1 VRNRILRTIVAI
13 AALALVGFGVP
24 LAIAL
29 ANAYRTE
36 IRLVLEREASAA
48 AAEVPADPQSID
60 PDFPPPEPGT
70 HLAIYNADGSRRT
83 GEGPPQA
90 DAVVRR
96 AYEGDPVDGILGDET
111 VVAVPVL
118 EDDRPVAVV
127 RAAASDDD
135 VDIRI
140 AHARMAMATLAA
152 AVLVIAV
159 AAAWWQSRRLA
170 RPLVRLSATAGAVG
184 RGDFTARAPRCGL
197 PEVDAVAAALDAAA
211 ERLGR
216 IIERERAFSA
226 DVSHQLRTP
235 LAGLRIELEN
245 ALHTPGV
252 DRTAAIGQA
261 LGSIDRLS
269 GTVEDLLMLARDSGS
284 GRADITAALALVR
297 SDWEG
302 PLTESGRRLVLEAGL
317 GLPPVA
323 FADAALRH
331 VLDVLVANSVEHGLG
346 TVTVTAAATG
356 GDVVIEV
363 SDEGPGLA
371 GDPGLAFTRRADRHH
386 THGIGLALARTLA
399 EAEGGALIYR
409 SPPPRFRLTLPRDAG

>member
-1 VRNRILRTIVAI
+1 VAI

-48 AAEVPADPQSID
+48 AAEVPADPHSLD

-70 HLAIYNADGSRRT
+70 HLAVYNADGSRRT
-83 GEGPPQA
+83 GEGPPEA

-127 RAAASDDD
+127 RASASDDE
-135 VDIRI
+135 VDARI
-140 AHARMAMATLAA
+140 AQTRTAMAALAT
-152 AVLVIAV
+152 AVLLIAV

-170 RPLVRLSATAGAVG
+170 RPLVRLAATAGAVG
-184 RGDFTARAPRCGL
+184 RGDFTARANRSGL
-197 PEVDAVAAALDAAA
+197 PEVDAVATALDAAA

-216 IIERERAFSA
+216 IMERERAFSA

-245 ALHTPGV
+245 ALETPGV
-252 DRTAAIGQA
+252 DRTAAIGHA
-261 LGSIDRLS
+261 LGSIDRLT

-284 GRADITAALALVR
+284 GRADIAAALALVQ

-302 PLTESGRRLVLEAGL
+302 PLTESGRRLVLETGAD
-317 GLPPVA
+317 LPPVA

-331 VLDVLVANSVEHGLG
+331 VLDVLVANSVEHGAG
-346 TVTVTAAATG
+346 TVTFTAVGAA
-356 GDVVIEV
+356 GDVAIEV
-363 SDEGPGLA
+363 GDEGPGLT

-386 THGIGLALARTLA
+386 THGIGLALARTLT
-399 EAEGGALIYR
+399 EAEGGTLTYR
-409 SPPPRFRLTLPRDAG
+409 SERACFRLTLPRDTG